1 MRLPPVCTF
10 RVKRKVMQTDEK
22 SVAVP
27 SGLDAALSAITGPAK
42 MNTVTKSS
50 LDWDTFKDGSGMA
63 DELEQ
68 AAKDGFLAK
77 KEFLERCDV
86 RQFEKERDLRLEGRG
101 K

>member
-1 MRLPPVCTF
+1 M
-10 RVKRKVMQTDEK
+10 EA
-22 SVAVP
+22 SAAVAV
-27 SGLDAALSAITGPAK
+27 SALDAALSAIAGPAK

-50 LDWDTFKDGSGMA
+50 ADWENFKEGSGMA

-77 KEFLERCDV
+77 KEFLERCDA
-86 RQFEKERDLRLEGRG
+86 RLFEKEKELRQENRE